1 MPITLAQVAEAR
13 TNIAGVALR
22 TPLVRCF
29 ADAPAELW
37 LKLENLQPIG
47 SFKSRGAANVMA
59 EHRGTLERGVLTAS
73 AGNMAQG
80 VLPRAAHRC
89 ACHHRRAVYGA
100 RHQNPRRRAPG
111 RA

>member
-22 TPLVRCF
+22 TPLVHCL

-47 SFKSRGAANVMA
+47 SF
-59 EHRGTLERGVLTAS
+59 
-73 AGNMAQG
+73 
-80 VLPRAAHRC
+80 
-89 ACHHRRAVYGA
+89 
-100 RHQNPRRRAPG
+100 
-111 RA
+111 